1 MTGSPSR
8 TDAQEVDRALVRRI
22 ARGDESAMTA
32 LFDRYGGPQF
42 AFAHRILAD
51 PAEAEEAVLE
61 AFMQA
66 WSDASRFDASR
77 GSVGAWLTMMVRS
90 RALDRVRARTRR
102 ERATASSVNGS
113 SAGPPGM
120 GTRPA
125 DPDRALQ
132 EEEHRRQ
139 VIAALVSLPAE
150 QREAIEL
157 AFYEGLSQS
166 EIAARLALPLGTVKT
181 RVRSGMLK
189 LRELLRELV
198 AEGTP

>member
-1 MTGSPSR
+1 MTGSASH

-22 ARGDESAMTA
+22 VRGDESAMTA

-42 AFAHRILAD
+42 AFAHKILGD
-51 PAEAEEAVLE
+51 PAEAEEVVLE
-61 AFMQA
+61 AFMQV
-66 WSDASRFDASR
+66 WSHASRFDASR
-77 GSVGAWLTMMVRS
+77 GSVGAWFTMMVRS

-102 ERATASSVNGS
+102 ERATASSANGS
-113 SAGPPGM
+113 SSGPPGM

-132 EEEHRRQ
+132 EDERRRR
-139 VIAALVSLPAE
+139 VVAALGALPLE
-150 QREAIEL
+150 QREAVEL

-166 EIAARLALPLGTVKT
+166 EIATRLKVPLGTVKT

-189 LRELLRELV
+189 LRDLLRELR
-198 AEGTP
+198 AEEAS